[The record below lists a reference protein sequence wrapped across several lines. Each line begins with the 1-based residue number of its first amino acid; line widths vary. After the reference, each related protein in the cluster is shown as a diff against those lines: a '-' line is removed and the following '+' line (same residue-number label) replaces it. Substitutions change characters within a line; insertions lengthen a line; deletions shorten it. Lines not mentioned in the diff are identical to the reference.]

1 LTDQLSGSEAAK
13 AIGDPLGTFVG
24 GLAGLLP
31 EGPARTLLYV
41 VVGLC
46 VAAAPFIYRYY
57 LGVLAQGTAPEGS
70 LERQD
75 YDKLRA
81 SLVGGNLAARQYA
94 KWHTAFLDWIERF
107 FGDSGMVDR
116 TLFPHAFG
124 LRQPAPLWTAR
135 AFDRCLL
142 LAFIYPIA
150 TIFLIW
156 GIAGHFGPAEAALGL
171 QPDRHSW
178 WRTFAVVLA
187 VFGGFSIWRAARM
200 VGWKS
205 VAWSGVVG
213 ASAGTGMVIGDG
225 FFLAGGFAGG
235 LLYAFTFAGT
245 RAFARAWAGYFA
257 YMFVLLVIMFTFP
270 NAFTS
275 VKEPIDYGRM
285 YIVLVLLA
293 LLSSRRSLLFVSP
306 LSVTLRAECAK
317 FLLNTDGKVFS
328 RRYSP
333 S

>member
-1 LTDQLSGSEAAK
+1 
-13 AIGDPLGTFVG
+13 LGG
-24 GLAGLLP
+24 WRDSCRKG
-31 EGPARTLLYV
+31 RR
-41 VVGLC
+41 
-46 VAAAPFIYRYY
+46 AAAPFIYRYY

-81 SLVGGNLAARQYA
+81 SLVGGNLAARLYA
-94 KWHTAFLDWIERF
+94 KWLTAFLDWIERF

-156 GIAGHFGPAEAALGL
+156 GIAGHVGPAEAALGL

-187 VFGGFSIWRAARM
+187 VFGGFSIWRAGRVEVRCM
-200 VGWKS
+200 V
-205 VAWSGVVG
+205 
-213 ASAGTGMVIGDG
+213 
-225 FFLAGGFAGG
+225 
-235 LLYAFTFAGT
+235 
-245 RAFARAWAGYFA
+245 
-257 YMFVLLVIMFTFP
+257 
-270 NAFTS
+270 
-275 VKEPIDYGRM
+275 
-285 YIVLVLLA
+285 
-293 LLSSRRSLLFVSP
+293 RR
-306 LSVTLRAECAK
+306 CW
-317 FLLNTDGKVFS
+317 G
-328 RRYSP
+328 
-333 S
+333 